1 MIGVRVACPS
11 GITANR
17 TQLTRSSSITISVVS
32 KEWNQM
38 VRLAERIKKNPNTEW
53 ADQQRRR
60 FTGIYKR
67 LLDDENPQR
76 VKS

>member
-1 MIGVRVACPS
+1 MSYHSDP
-11 GITANR
+11 TANR
-17 TQLTRSSSITISVVS
+17 ALGAVS

-38 VRLAERIKKNPNTEW
+38 VRIAERIKKNTNTEW
-53 ADQQRRR
+53 SDQQSRR

-67 LLDDENPQR
+67 LLDDDNSQP

>member
-1 MIGVRVACPS
+1 MSYHSDP
-11 GITANR
+11 TANR
-17 TQLTRSSSITISVVS
+17 ALGAIS

-53 ADQQRRR
+53 AEQQRRR

-67 LLDDENPQR
+67 LLDDENSQR